1 MFGLTLKDAFTGNDS
16 SVLWMLAPPLSIH
29 FVEKTFFVEKTKSEL
44 SLLGSGKAIE
54 TGIINWKTK

>member
-1 MFGLTLKDAFTGNDS
+1 
-16 SVLWMLAPPLSIH
+16 MLAPPLSIH

-44 SLLGSGKAIE
+44 SLLGSGKAIK